1 MALIFI
7 FQTLNCLLQ
16 RQILWSFLAS
26 FRDQFQIFCLRAKH
40 FCSGTTF
47 LIGLING
54 LIEIKVFTMKIQWF
68 TNEERS
74 GAGGLVQV
82 SD

>member
-1 MALIFI
+1 MALIF
-7 FQTLNCLLQ
+7 FQTLNHLLY
-16 RQILWSFLAS
+16 RQILRSFLAN
-26 FRDQFQIFCLRAKH
+26 FGAQFQPFCPLAKH
-40 FCSGTTF
+40 VYSGTTF